1 MASLRI
7 DRLSFTY
14 VNESGAFQALK
25 DVSLEVKEGEFVS
38 FIGPSGCGKTT
49 ILSIIAGL
57 LKQTEGSLSLDTA
70 NNGQIGYMLQHDYLF
85 PWLTIEDNI
94 TIGQRIRG
102 SYTELSA
109 KKALRWLNRFG
120 LSDKRHERPQA
131 LSGGMR
137 QRVALVRMLAT
148 DPSLLL
154 LDEPFSALDQ
164 QTKLKLEEL
173 VFNTLKSEQ
182 KTAILV
188 THDIGEAIAMS
199 DRIVLFTQ
207 KPGRVAQIFSVP
219 QALKQLSPFEV
230 RNHPEFNHQFQLIW
244 KELERLDTT

>member
-57 LKQTEGSLSLDTA
+57 LEQTEGSLSLDTA

-109 KKALRWLNRFG
+109 KKRYVG
-120 LSDKRHERPQA
+120 
-131 LSGGMR
+131 
-137 QRVALVRMLAT
+137 
-148 DPSLLL
+148 
-154 LDEPFSALDQ
+154 
-164 QTKLKLEEL
+164 
-173 VFNTLKSEQ
+173 
-182 KTAILV
+182 
-188 THDIGEAIAMS
+188 
-199 DRIVLFTQ
+199 
-207 KPGRVAQIFSVP
+207 
-219 QALKQLSPFEV
+219 
-230 RNHPEFNHQFQLIW
+230 
-244 KELERLDTT
+244 